1 MIIYMSFEGQSLSFL
16 FIQLEKYGEVFFF
29 FWRGG
34 GWCEVNL
41 LMTPPR
47 AAGMRTSQSSINIE
61 FESIE
66 SPPLNPLT
74 PRCSFTCLSRL
85 GTSMPLLF
93 LMAPEMSLTAT
104 IFPPFSPI
112 SRAAQEP
119 TFPKPW
125 NEIYPYIRDW
135 GIKQLYKPFPSPK
148 LFAEPRQWSTWY
160 SINLH
165 LYNKSLSS
173 NVLPVLIE
181 QGLRSKKHS
190 SSCSCISA

>member
-1 MIIYMSFEGQSLSFL
+1 MIIYMSFEGQSLSFS
-16 FIQLEKYGEVFFF
+16 FIQLEKYEEVFFF
-29 FWRGG
+29 FLSGG
-34 GWCEVNL
+34 GVNL

-119 TFPKPW
+119 TFPKP
-125 NEIYPYIRDW
+125 
-135 GIKQLYKPFPSPK
+135 
-148 LFAEPRQWSTWY
+148 
-160 SINLH
+160 
-165 LYNKSLSS
+165 
-173 NVLPVLIE
+173 
-181 QGLRSKKHS
+181 
-190 SSCSCISA
+190 